1 VSEIALKEEIQS
13 PALKVIEAVR
23 RPEVK
28 EQLQMAL
35 PENVSVERFVR
46 VAATALR
53 ENEAELAKCEPQS
66 IMAAVSRC
74 AQDGLLPDGREAA
87 IVRFGD
93 QATYMPMIGGFRKIA
108 ADYGWSLRT
117 VAIYEHDEFAYE
129 LGEHPQVVHRPARL
143 LDDRGPLIG
152 AYAIGVH
159 SSGRREVEVM
169 SSEDVEKVRSVSRA
183 KNSGPWVDWT
193 DRMYEKTVGR
203 RLFAKLPLA
212 DHERVQRVLQAE
224 AVLPEDAAVTLY
236 GSRASVELEAAADA
250 PAEQTGEGRE
260 TTGEQSSGRR
270 SAAPA
275 FAGEEPPEAPADDVV
290 ALAGEERFDAGR
302 YQGQTVAQVHAL
314 GEVGIKYL
322 AWAEGSWNEGRL
334 KAAITT
340 WNAHQ
345 NQQEEA

>member
-1 VSEIALKEEIQS
+1 V
-13 PALKVIEAVR
+13 LKVVEAVR

-28 EQLQMAL
+28 EQLELAL

-53 ENEAELAKCEPQS
+53 EQERELAKCEPQS
-66 IMAAVSRC
+66 IMAAVTRC

-93 QATYMPMIGGFRKIA
+93 QATYLPMIGGFRKIA

-143 LDDRGPLIG
+143 LEDRGNLIG

-159 SSGRREVEVM
+159 ESGRREVEVM
-169 SSEDVEKVRSVSRA
+169 SAEDVEKVRAVSRA
-183 KNSGPWVDWT
+183 KNAGPWVEWT
-193 DRMYEKTVGR
+193 ARMYEKTAGR

-212 DHERVQRVLQAE
+212 DRDRVQRVLDAE
-224 AVLPEDAAVTLY
+224 EALPADAAVALY
-236 GSRASVELEAAADA
+236 GNEANIELEAAAEA
-250 PAEQTGEGRE
+250 PQVGGANGGAQPVEG
-260 TTGEQSSGRR
+260 
-270 SAAPA
+270 SAAPPAEA
-275 FAGEEPPEAPADDVV
+275 FSGEEPAEYEPAEHRHPEGNEQDIV
-290 ALAGEERFDAGR
+290 ALAGRERFSAGR
-302 YQGQTVAQVHAL
+302 YEGKTIAEVHEL

-322 AWAEGSWNEGRL
+322 AWAERSWNEGRF
-334 KAAITT
+334 KAALTT
-340 WNAHQ
+340 WNAHH
-345 NQQEEA
+345 